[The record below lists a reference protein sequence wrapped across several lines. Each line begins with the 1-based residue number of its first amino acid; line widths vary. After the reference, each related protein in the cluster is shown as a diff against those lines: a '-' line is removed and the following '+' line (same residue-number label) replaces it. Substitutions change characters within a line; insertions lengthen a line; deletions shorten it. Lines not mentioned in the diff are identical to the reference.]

1 MNIICTAFRGLLI
14 LEPTVFRDERGSF
27 MESFNEARFR
37 IETGLNVTFVQDN
50 ESISVKNALRG
61 LHFQVP
67 PKSQAK
73 LVRVASGAA
82 VDVVVD
88 LRVTEPTY
96 GQWFKIV
103 LSAENKKQLFIPEG
117 FAHGFHTLED
127 RTIFTYKCTN
137 YYSGECD
144 RSLRWNDPD
153 LNIDWGVNHPVLS
166 DKDRN
171 AMLFADFKSP
181 FF

>member
-1 MNIICTAFRGLLI
+1 M
-14 LEPTVFRDERGSF
+14 EPTVYSDNRGSF

-37 IETGLNVTFVQDN
+37 VDTGLNVTFVQDN
-50 ESISVKNALRG
+50 ESISVCNTLRG

-73 LVRVASGAA
+73 LVRVAYGSAW
-82 VDVVVD
+82 DVVVD
-88 LRVTEPTY
+88 LRVTEPTF
-96 GQWFKIV
+96 GKWFKIL
-103 LSAENKKQLFIPEG
+103 LSADNRKQLFVPEG
-117 FAHGFHTLED
+117 FAHGFWTIED
-127 RTIFTYKCTN
+127 HTIFAYKCTN

-144 RSLRWNDPD
+144 RSLLWNDET
-153 LNIDWGVNHPVLS
+153 LAIDWGIEDPILS

-171 AMLFADFKSP
+171 AMKFVEFKSP